1 MRASWWDVEVG
12 LCLGRQHC
20 TTSPSSGRSCPL
32 HRSKSYLMGK
42 SLFSPFKFYLSDNF
56 YPWISPLPH
65 LPFLNQCVFFSAL
78 SVRSFWLPVQRQVW
92 LQYGSPHPEQASG
105 RCGERG
111 EHGLPSCSW
120 TGADGQLHWPG
131 LHNWGHR
138 HLSGEVCEKLTT
150 QRLCTK
156 VVSRSI
162 CFAQLQLGVQEG
174 LIVWLLKDGC
184 TNIIQS

>member
-65 LPFLNQCVFFSAL
+65 LPFLNQCVFFFLPCLSAAFGFL
-78 SVRSFWLPVQRQVW
+78 FSDKCGFSTDRLILNKRRDAVESVASMAFLLAAERVQTGSYIGLDYIIGDTGISQGRYVKNWQPRDFVQR
-92 LQYGSPHPEQASG
+92 LFPEVFA
-105 RCGERG
+105 
-111 EHGLPSCSW
+111 
-120 TGADGQLHWPG
+120 
-131 LHNWGHR
+131 LHNYNLAFR
-138 HLSGEVCEKLTT
+138 RDSL
-150 QRLCTK
+150 
-156 VVSRSI
+156 
-162 CFAQLQLGVQEG
+162 F
-174 LIVWLLKDGC
+174 DF
-184 TNIIQS
+184 